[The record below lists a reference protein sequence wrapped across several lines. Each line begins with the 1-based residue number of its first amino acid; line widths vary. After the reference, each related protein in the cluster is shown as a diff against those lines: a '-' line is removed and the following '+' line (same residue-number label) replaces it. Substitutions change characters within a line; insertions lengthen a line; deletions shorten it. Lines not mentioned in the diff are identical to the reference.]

1 MKLIVGLNNPEERFN
16 NTRHNAGAMVLDHK
30 LKDEVEAE
38 KFRGQDMIHGPEIA
52 SDLRPVVYSSRNNP
66 KQVAPLL

>member
-1 MKLIVGLNNPEERFN
+1 MSASEYGFVR
-16 NTRHNAGAMVLDHK
+16 
-30 LKDEVEAE
+30 EAE